1 MSWETVELGKVTS
14 KIGSGITPRG
24 GASVYISEGTA
35 LIRSQNIL
43 DLGFSESGLAYISDE
58 HAASMKSHCVIPGD
72 VLLNITGDSTG
83 RVVMWD
89 RQCPAVVNQHVSI
102 IRPKA
107 KQVNSR
113 WLQYFLVQ
121 ESTKRYLLT
130 LAASGGSRPAL
141 TKGMLSALQIPL
153 PPLSQQDAIAGVL
166 GALDDKIAANLA
178 AIAKTD
184 ELRLALWK
192 SALTRGEVERPL
204 SSIAQFI
211 NGRAFTKGATGTGRV
226 VIRIAELNSGIG
238 ASTIRNDIEVQDKYL
253 ARPGDLLF
261 SWSGSL
267 GVYRWKY
274 DEGIV
279 NQHIFKVIPNPGISL
294 WALECALQQQIVVFK
309 GIAEGKA
316 TTMGHIKRADLDLPV
331 SIPQTIQEEEQTLGN
346 TCWNYCTALEKENR
360 VLART
365 RDELLPLLM
374 NGKISVTEASEA
386 VEGAVGKQAEGD
398 GDV

>member
-1 MSWETVELGKVTS
+1 MIEFQELGDCLEVLDGARRPTKAAERV
-14 KIGSGITPRG
+14 KGLVPYL
-24 GASVYISEGTA
+24 GASGVVDFVEGFTHEGPLLCLAEDGANLQSRSLPVAWLQEGRFWANNHVHILGGKSREHLKFFEYA
-35 LIRSQNIL
+35 LLST
-43 DLGFSESGLAYISDE
+43 DLTGF
-58 HAASMKSHCVIPGD
+58 
-72 VLLNITGDSTG
+72 ITGSA
-83 RVVMWD
+83 
-89 RQCPAVVNQHVSI
+89 Q
-102 IRPKA
+102 PK
-107 KQVNSR
+107 
-113 WLQYFLVQ
+113 
-121 ESTKRYLLT
+121 
-130 LAASGGSRPAL
+130 
-141 TKGMLSALQIPL
+141 LSQKSMLQIPI
-153 PPLSQQDAIAGVL
+153 PKFGVKKEEQI
-166 GALDDKIAANLA
+166 GRFFGVLDDKIAANLA